1 MLMNSHCLSEFQPLK
16 ISLMEKRVRAFKESD
31 WEVYASLIMEAQ
43 KSYLE
48 LLEKRTKEVLE
59 FLDISLENWQ
69 INF

>member
-1 MLMNSHCLSEFQPLK
+1 
-16 ISLMEKRVRAFKESD
+16 
-31 WEVYASLIMEAQ
+31 MEAQ